1 MTEEAAAQHE
11 PLQVPTET
19 YAQFADVTDDFVAQG
34 LHHRR
39 IYASMVSYMD
49 GAVGDIVALLR
60 RKDEMFAKTL
70 LVFQSD
76 NVRTCH
82 LLHTLCCAC
91 SLTHR

>member
-1 MTEEAAAQHE
+1 M
-11 PLQVPTET
+11 PTET

-70 LVFQSD
+70 FVFQSD
-76 NVRTCH
+76 NGSH
-82 LLHTLCCAC
+82 LPLYAALATLCCAC

>member
-1 MTEEAAAQHE
+1 M
-11 PLQVPTET
+11 PTET

-76 NVRTCH
+76 NGAH
-82 LLHTLCCAC
+82 FTLGCA
-91 SLTHR
+91 LAR

>member
-1 MTEEAAAQHE
+1 
-11 PLQVPTET
+11 
-19 YAQFADVTDDFVAQG
+19 
-34 LHHRR
+34 
-39 IYASMVSYMD
+39 MVSYMD

-76 NVRTCH
+76 NGPHLPPTATTNCGCRREWGGFVQCK